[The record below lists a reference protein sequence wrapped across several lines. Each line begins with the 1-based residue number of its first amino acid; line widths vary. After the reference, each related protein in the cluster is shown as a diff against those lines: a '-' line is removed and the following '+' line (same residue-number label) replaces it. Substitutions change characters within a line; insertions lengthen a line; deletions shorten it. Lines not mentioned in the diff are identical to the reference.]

1 METKKERRMENTRQR
16 ILAAARE
23 IVIQNGMDGLSMRA
37 LAEKVDYSPAAV
49 YKYFQNKEAI
59 LKAIQD
65 EGWALAAQVHAQ
77 AMEGARTTP
86 ERLLAAA
93 RGYLQFAA
101 RYPEHYLLMFNSP
114 HLAPETVAEI
124 GEDPNFGGLISI
136 LDEGV
141 ASGDFQLPEGFNPK
155 LMAFLFWTSAH
166 GMAMIRINYLRHA
179 ADEFDELCDRMIRT
193 FMDAISV
200 HPHAISNGKQRPG
213 NLGHEEKER

>member
-1 METKKERRMENTRQR
+1 
-16 ILAAARE
+16 
-23 IVIQNGMDGLSMRA
+23 
-37 LAEKVDYSPAAV
+37 
-49 YKYFQNKEAI
+49 
-59 LKAIQD
+59 
-65 EGWALAAQVHAQ
+65 
-77 AMEGARTTP
+77 MEGARTIP

-141 ASGDFQLPEGFNPK
+141 ASGDFRLPAGFDPK

-179 ADEFDELCDRMIRT
+179 ADEFNDLCDRMIRT
-193 FMDAISV
+193 FMEGITVSPHV
-200 HPHAISNGKQRPG
+200 HSDDKRRPRNPGQEGK
-213 NLGHEEKER
+213 EE